1 MASRGGEYVPTHRK
15 IDLVGE
21 LSEKM
26 ERSQLAVIAD
36 YRGFTVAELSA
47 LRAKLRENGAEMI
60 VAKNTLLR
68 LAARNAGRE
77 NIEEFLEGPTAIA
90 FGYDDV
96 SKVAKVLL
104 DASKATP
111 KALKVKGG
119 VLGGSQLKADGLD
132 AVTKLPSREQAL
144 AQVVGGIAAPV
155 SGVVG
160 VINAAI
166 TNVALVVQARID
178 QLQPASEQAA

>member
-1 MASRGGEYVPTHRK
+1 MPTQRK
-15 IDLVGE
+15 IDTVSE
-21 LSEKM
+21 LTEKM
-26 ERSQLAVIAD
+26 GRTQLAVVAD
-36 YRGFTVAELSA
+36 YRGFTVAELTA
-47 LRAKLRENGAEMI
+47 LRARLRESGAEFV

-68 LAARNAGRE
+68 LAARNTGRE
-77 NIEEFLEGPTAIA
+77 NIEEFLEGPTAVV

-96 SKVAKVLL
+96 SKVAKVLV

-111 KALKVKGG
+111 KALTLKGG
-119 VLGGSQLKADGLD
+119 LLGTSKLKADGIE
-132 AVTKLPSREQAL
+132 AVTRLPSREQAL

-166 TNVALVVQARID
+166 TNVALVIQARID
-178 QLQPASEQAA
+178 QLQPAGEAGA

>member
-1 MASRGGEYVPTHRK
+1 VPTQRK

-36 YRGFTVAELSA
+36 YRGFTVAEISA
-47 LRAKLRENGAEMI
+47 LRAKLRESGAEMI

-68 LAARNAGRE
+68 LAARNTGRE
-77 NIEEFLEGPTAIA
+77 SLEDFLEGPTAIA
-90 FGYDDV
+90 FAYDDV

-111 KALKVKGG
+111 KALSLKGG
-119 VLGGSQLKADGLD
+119 VLGTSQFKADGLE
-132 AVTKLPSREQAL
+132 AVTRLPSREQAL

-155 SGVVG
+155 SGVVS

-178 QLQPASEQAA
+178 QLQPAGEPAA

>member
-1 MASRGGEYVPTHRK
+1 MPTQRK
-15 IDLVGE
+15 IDMVSE
-21 LSEKM
+21 LTERM
-26 ERSQLAVIAD
+26 ERSQLAIVAD
-36 YRGFTVAELSA
+36 YRGFTVAELTA
-47 LRAKLRENGAEMI
+47 LRAKLRENGAEMF

-68 LAARNAGRE
+68 LAARNTGRE
-77 NIEEFLEGPTAIA
+77 QIEEFLEGPTAVA

-111 KALKVKGG
+111 KSLKLKGG
-119 VLGGSQLKADGLD
+119 VLGSSLLKADGIE

-166 TNVALVVQARID
+166 SNVALVIQARID
-178 QLQPASEQAA
+178 QLQPAGESGA

>member
-1 MASRGGEYVPTHRK
+1 VPTQRK
-15 IDLVGE
+15 IETVSE
-21 LSEKM
+21 LTEKM
-26 ERSQLAVIAD
+26 ERSQLAVVAD
-36 YRGFTVAELSA
+36 YRGFTVAELTA
-47 LRAKLRENGAEMI
+47 LRAKLRESGAEMI

-68 LAARNAGRE
+68 LAARNTGRE
-77 NIEEFLEGPTAIA
+77 GIEEFLEGPTAVA

-111 KALKVKGG
+111 KALTLKGG
-119 VLGGSQLKADGLD
+119 VLGNSQLRADGIE

-166 TNVALVVQARID
+166 ANVALVIQARID
-178 QLQPASEQAA
+178 QLQPAGETAA